1 MAIVKD
7 VMIRDMLTV
16 TRDTT
21 LNEILHKFENFHT
34 FPLVP
39 VVDGKKLVGIIS
51 LEEICEVFKSKEP
64 EIIKRMPFV
73 EEATTEIF
81 DIDVPPG
88 IGLLLVAEDIMK
100 RKFVSINQNVDI
112 REAMRIMKLH
122 GISQIPVVD
131 DKNNLVG
138 IIGIFDIVKTVF
150 KEKGLL

>member
-64 EIIKRMPFV
+64 EIIKLMPFV
-73 EEATTEIF
+73 EEDTTEIF

>member
-64 EIIKRMPFV
+64 EIIKFMPFV
-73 EEATTEIF
+73 EEDTTEIF
-81 DIDVPPG
+81 DIEVPPG

-122 GISQIPVVD
+122 EINQIPVVD
-131 DKNNLVG
+131 DNNNLVG
-138 IIGIFDIVKTVF
+138 IIGVFDIVKTVF